1 MAAVRLMGLYKMVG
15 GSTDSGTRQ
24 RIDTSLR
31 NFALRNSGVLRKE
44 KAKDS
49 NQKIKKGIFPNQVY
63 QL

>member
-1 MAAVRLMGLYKMVG
+1 MVG

-24 RIDTSLR
+24 RIDTSVR
-31 NFALRNSGVLRKE
+31 NFTLRNSGVLRKE